1 MKGKA
6 RVRVARLEGGR
17 WREVRDEVAAEA
29 PLEIRLR
36 YRDEVASLGVVLRTP
51 GQDAELAAGLLYTEG
66 LLQDPKEVLAIAPCA
81 DGSLPPEAREGVIQ
95 VFLRHP
101 LPPPPRRHLALTA
114 ACGACGREAL
124 PDPGRLGLS
133 PPPPLAVDPDL
144 LLALPERLGEAQ
156 RLFRATG
163 GLHAAALFDREG
175 RLVARHLG
183 ELSEALL
190 LGYLRVLR

>member
-1 MKGKA
+1 M
-6 RVRVARLEGGR
+6 
-17 WREVRDEVAAEA
+17 
-29 PLEIRLR
+29 
-36 YRDEVASLGVVLRTP
+36 
-51 GQDAELAAGLLYTEG
+51 
-66 LLQDPKEVLAIAPCA
+66 C
-81 DGSLPPEAREGVIQ
+81 PEYCPDS
-95 VFLRHP
+95 HP

>member
-1 MKGKA
+1 MSPEEVRELLPLYALGALTPEERA
-6 RVRVARLEGGR
+6 RVEEALKRYPELWPEAKALLET
-17 WREVRDEVAAEA
+17 A
-29 PLEIRLR
+29 
-36 YRDEVASLGVVLRTP
+36 
-51 GQDAELAAGLLYTEG
+51 AELAAGLLYTEG